1 MASRCPGM
9 SDKMWQRICDA
20 IAREKEQ
27 KQAAIAARKAAKEVA
42 KEAARLERARPKTAA
57 ELEAK
62 RKAYNEA
69 QNDRNRRNRLYEKL
83 SAEHALEIRQPAT
96 KPDPLE
102 LARINEWFKERERK
116 RLGNT

>member
-27 KQAAIAARKAAKEVA
+27 KQAASAARKAV
-42 KEAARLERARPKTAA
+42 KEAARLERDRPKTAA

-62 RKAYNEA
+62 RKAVNER
-69 QNDRNRRNRLYEKL
+69 QNDQKRRNRLYKKL
-83 SAEHALEIRQPAT
+83 SAVHALEIRQPAT
-96 KPDPLE
+96 KADPLE
-102 LARINEWFKERERK
+102 VARINEWFKENIGK
-116 RLGNT
+116 PSAST

>member
-1 MASRCPGM
+1 MARAPGM

-20 IAREKEQ
+20 TAREKEQ
-27 KQAAIAARKAAKEVA
+27 KQAAAAARKAAKEAA

-69 QNDRNRRNRLYEKL
+69 QNDRNRRNGLYKKL

-96 KPDPLE
+96 RADPLE
-102 LARINEWFKERERK
+102 VARINEWFKENIGK
-116 RLGNT
+116 PLGST

>member
-27 KQAAIAARKAAKEVA
+27 KQAAFAARKAA

-69 QNDRNRRNRLYEKL
+69 QNDRNRRNRLFKKL
-83 SAEHALEIRQPAT
+83 LAEHALEIRQPAT
-96 KPDPLE
+96 KADPLE
-102 LARINEWFKERERK
+102 VARINEWFKERERK
-116 RLGNT
+116 RLGST